1 MKLLPGKL
9 HELRTEKRY
18 TRRSIA
24 KAIGVGESMY
34 CRMEKGER
42 ALQPHQIDS
51 FASFLKVDAKEL
63 HALWLADRCTDSVG
77 ETPQDVVEQAISV
90 LSQTQCPK

>member
-1 MKLLPGKL
+1 MKLLPSKL
-9 HELRTEKRY
+9 HELRTAKRH

-34 CRMEKGER
+34 CRIEKGER

-63 HALWLADRCTDSVG
+63 HALWLADRWTDSVG
-77 ETPQDVVEQAISV
+77 ETPQDVIEQAIGV
-90 LSQTQCPK
+90 LSQIRYSK